1 MLAIEFSSSD
11 FLDRWNML
19 LRQLTLARCPPPRA
33 RLANAAAPTLS
44 SLRSSPFSRRALSLP
59 KRYTVI
65 ASAAE
70 NEDTQQDTNE
80 ISSENSIPFFADA
93 APSLPAHAAE
103 NEQHQ
108 SENEEKDPRIV
119 AAETALLNLYKA
131 SAEIFKLVI
140 LLPLR
145 YVVMM
150 PLGWALTRLGVLA
163 VDPQEVLK
171 RLEEANSASKV
182 EADKVAAVLRSLNRH
197 HSQAVV
203 EFVDSKGLLTRP
215 VGKDDD
221 DEEKSAFS
229 THDNANSTSSPTLI
243 KERELPY
250 AINAAVVREY
260 LIALVRSGKIK
271 DYSGDGEIS
280 ISLPPADG
288 HSHRSLG
295 RLLEE
300 MKAAVQGVPVTSAP
314 GTTIAHPLH
323 VSVQNG
329 GFGNSEVL
337 SSSTR
342 GKTQPMRI
350 LTTLYSAFWFFM
362 SCFLFALAW
371 AVGAATVRRLNS
383 GGSMSSAGGGTGIG
397 ATSDNIS
404 GSSLPGIGGGGASM
418 VSQNKEYNKENIP
431 EKSVKSFKDVKG
443 CDEAITELQEI
454 VQYLKSPEKFTR
466 LGGKLPKGVL
476 LTGPPGTGKTLLA
489 RAVAGEAGVP
499 FFYKTGSE
507 FDEMFVGVG
516 SRRVRSLFAAAKKK
530 APCIVFID
538 EVDAVGGKRTNWESS
553 GGSRKTLNQLLT
565 DMDGFEENSG
575 VVVMAATNLQELLD
589 PALTRPGRFDR
600 QVAVGLPDVRGRQQ
614 IIELYLEGKPL
625 ASDVDPENLAR
636 RTPGFSGAELANLV
650 NEAALLA
657 ARNDADSIN
666 ALLLDEARDKVLM
679 GSPRSLVQ
687 STEARKL
694 TAFHEG
700 GHALVALYTPGAKP
714 IHKAT
719 IVPRGHALGMVS
731 QVPDKDEYST
741 TKQQMMAHIDVCMG
755 GKAAEELIFGSDFV
769 TSGATSDLKTATR
782 LAKHMVEDCG
792 MNDRIGPV
800 ALLDGSNGNGGGSG
814 SIGEEVRKAADE
826 EVTKILKES
835 YTRVATLLKNKENQ
849 LHALATE
856 LLQKETLTQREIK
869 RLLWGEQAV
878 KEEEEAIAALKAA
891 EDAAL
896 LEVTAAREARGQ
908 AAAAS
913 AEAAQTA
920 SAATKTTSS

>member
-1 MLAIEFSSSD
+1 
-11 FLDRWNML
+11 ML
-19 LRQLTLARCPPPRA
+19 LRQSTLARGPPTRA
-33 RLANAAAPTLS
+33 CLASRPCSAIAAAPTLS

-59 KRYTVI
+59 SRYTVI

-70 NEDTQQDTNE
+70 NKETRQETNE

-93 APSLPAHAAE
+93 APSLPAQAADT
-103 NEQHQ
+103 EQQQ
-108 SENEEKDPRIV
+108 SGNDEEKDPRIV
-119 AAETALLNLYKA
+119 AAEAALLNLYKA

-150 PLGWALTRLGVLA
+150 PLGWALTRLGVLS

-171 RLEEANSASKV
+171 RLEEANSASKL
-182 EADKVAAVLRSLNRH
+182 EADKVAAVLRSLNTH

-215 VGKDDD
+215 V
-221 DEEKSAFS
+221 EKEGTSAPS
-229 THDNANSTSSPTLI
+229 TSNNAASTSTSSATPT
-243 KERELPY
+243 KEHKVSY

-271 DYSGDGEIS
+271 DYSGDGENS
-280 ISLPPADG
+280 ITAPPAEG

-300 MKAAVQGVPVTSAP
+300 MKAAVQGVPVTAAP

-323 VSVQNG
+323 VIVQQ
-329 GFGNSEVL
+329 GFGSGEAL
-337 SSSTR
+337 RST
-342 GKTQPMRI
+342 GKGQTQPMRI
-350 LTTLYSAFWFFM
+350 LLTLYSVFWFFT
-362 SCFLFALAW
+362 SCFFFALAF
-371 AVGAATVRRLNS
+371 AVGAATIRRLNS
-383 GGSMSSAGGGTGIG
+383 GGSMSSAGGNGVGV
-397 ATSDNIS
+397 TSGIS
-404 GSSLPGIGGGGASM
+404 GSSLPGIGGSGGGGASM
-418 VSQNKEYNKENIP
+418 LSQNKEYNKENIP
-431 EKSVKSFKDVKG
+431 EKSIKSFKDVKG

-614 IIELYLEGKPL
+614 IIDLYLEGKPL
-625 ASDVDPENLAR
+625 ASDVDSENLAR

-694 TAFHEG
+694 TAYHEG

-782 LAKHMVEDCG
+782 LAKYMVEDCG

-814 SIGEEVRKAADE
+814 SVGDDVRKAADE
-826 EVTKILKES
+826 EVTKILKDS
-835 YTRVATLLKNKENQ
+835 YSRVATLLKNKENE

-856 LLQKETLTQREIK
+856 LLQKETLAQREIK
-869 RLLWGEQAV
+869 ELLWGEQAV
-878 KEEEEAIAALKAA
+878 KEEEDARAALKAA

-896 LEVTAAREARGQ
+896 LEVIAAREARGQ
-908 AAAAS
+908 AAAAT
-913 AEAAQTA
+913 AGAQAA
-920 SAATKTTSS
+920 SAAASAKTTSS

>member
-1 MLAIEFSSSD
+1 
-11 FLDRWNML
+11 ML
-19 LRQLTLARCPPPRA
+19 LRQPTLARCPPPRA
-33 RLANAAAPTLS
+33 RLPSRPGSANAAAPTS
-44 SLRSSPFSRRALSLP
+44 ISLRSSTFSRKALPLP
-59 KRYTVI
+59 NRYTVI

-70 NEDTQQDTNE
+70 NEENQQDTNE

-93 APSLPAHAAE
+93 NPSTPAQASE
-103 NEQHQ
+103 IEQQQQ
-108 SENEEKDPRIV
+108 SENEEKDPRII
-119 AAETALLNLYKA
+119 AAEKALLNLYKA

-145 YVVMM
+145 YIVMM

-171 RLEEANSASKV
+171 RLEEANSSSKL

-203 EFVDSKGLLTRP
+203 NFVDSKGLLVRP
-215 VGKDDD
+215 VDDEQTETRTFSTLDSTTSTSGATAGKD
-221 DEEKSAFS
+221 
-229 THDNANSTSSPTLI
+229 N
-243 KERELPY
+243 ELPY

-271 DYSGDGEIS
+271 DYSGDGETS
-280 ISLPPADG
+280 IASPPAEG

-300 MKAAVQGVPVTSAP
+300 MKAAVHGVPVTATP
-314 GTTIAHPLH
+314 GTTVAHPLH
-323 VSVQNG
+323 VIVQNG
-329 GFGNSEVL
+329 GFGSSEVL
-337 SSSTR
+337 NSSSR
-342 GKTQPMRI
+342 GKPQPMKI
-350 LTTLYSAFWFFM
+350 LTTLYSVFWFFM
-362 SCFLFALAW
+362 SCFFFALAW
-371 AVGAATVRRLNS
+371 AVGVATVRRLNS
-383 GGSMSSAGGGTGIG
+383 GGSTSSSGGGNGIST
-397 ATSDNIS
+397 TSDGIS
-404 GSSLPGIGGGGASM
+404 GSSFPGIGGGGASM

-489 RAVAGEAGVP
+489 KAVAGEAGVP

-575 VVVMAATNLQELLD
+575 VVVMAATNLEELLD

-614 IIELYLEGKPL
+614 IIDLYLEGKPL
-625 ASDVDPENLAR
+625 ASDVDSENLAR

-657 ARNDADSIN
+657 ARNDEDSIN

-814 SIGEEVRKAADE
+814 SVGEEVRKAADE
-826 EVTKILKES
+826 EVSKLLKES

-849 LHALATE
+849 LHALASE

-869 RLLWGEQAV
+869 KMLWGEKAV

-896 LEVTAAREARGQ
+896 LEVAAAREARDQ
-908 AAAAS
+908 AAAVA
-913 AEAAQTA
+913 ATEEAQAAPTA
-920 SAATKTTSS
+920 SASAASKSTSG